1 MKQAL
6 EGNEE
11 AYRQLQEAAGKEI
24 LAKIG
29 IDTSQYE
36 TDLNAIMSMAATA
49 EGAGLAD
56 VEAGA
61 SLDNAAFLQALTE
74 MVNAA
79 GMTAQ

>member
-1 MKQAL
+1 
-6 EGNEE
+6 
-11 AYRQLQEAAGKEI
+11 
-24 LAKIG
+24 
-29 IDTSQYE
+29 
-36 TDLNAIMSMAATA
+36 MAVNA

-61 SLDNAAFLQALTE
+61 SLDNAAFLQALTD